1 MPPPLPAERD
11 LDGEVMDEAQQLEV
25 GLYRFH
31 YAPDGE
37 SLLTNWPAPEGFC
50 GQWYRVASDEAEA
63 EPIARD
69 PADPD
74 MADDGEEWP
83 GLEEAFRA
91 LLPAEAQGIARMD
104 AAREAAHAAR
114 LALYARSA
122 CGLTTA
128 AEEASLRAANPGG
141 CWPR

>member
-1 MPPPLPAERD
+1 
-11 LDGEVMDEAQQLEV
+11 
-25 GLYRFH
+25 
-31 YAPDGE
+31 
-37 SLLTNWPAPEGFC
+37 
-50 GQWYRVASDEAEA
+50 
-63 EPIARD
+63 
-69 PADPD
+69 

-104 AAREAAHAAR
+104 EGREAAHAAR

-141 CWPR
+141 CWPL